1 MEAQTLRGYE
11 LTAQDLYQLL
21 ADGDEDYD
29 QSADTTG
36 DDGTESS
43 FGDSNTSVVARAK
56 SPRKRIEIPR
66 LFKNDIRRS
75 YSFMYANVLS
85 SLDVDWMASFL
96 NKFFVFDF
104 KSTYEL
110 LPRGG
115 EKPQETVGYAEFINT
130 WYIGSIA
137 SPDIIYTMNDSR
149 VIANAD
155 DSSIVMCNFNVDA
168 TKLYETPPPVNLE
181 NAQEYIDG
189 CTSFKVGQKRRML
202 TPPEEPQGKI
212 QSIAT
217 TSGRRRHNVKGGKRI
232 RACVN
237 RAALDPDSTNYLDD
251 IQSTTITS
259 FLPRPYKVTLAGT
272 LKMHVDANK
281 RITAMEFVATPR
293 IARVDMNNIL

>member
-1 MEAQTLRGYE
+1 MHLQFIVDEF
-11 LTAQDLYQLL
+11 LTVSLDQD
-21 ADGDEDYD
+21 A
-29 QSADTTG
+29 STTVG
-36 DDGTESS
+36 DDGSEST
-43 FGDSNTSVVARAK
+43 FGDSSSALVKAK
-56 SPRKRIEIPR
+56 STRKRIEIPR

-96 NKFFVFDF
+96 NKFFVYDF

-115 EKPQETVGYAEFINT
+115 ERPQETVGYAEFINT

-137 SPDIIYTMNDSR
+137 SPDIIYTMKDSR

-155 DSSIVMCNFNVDA
+155 DSSVVMCDFNVDA

-202 TPPEEPQGKI
+202 SPPEEPQGKI
-212 QSIAT
+212 FSISTVA
-217 TSGRRRHNVKGGKRI
+217 GPGKRRHNVRGGKRI

-237 RAALDPDSTNYLDD
+237 RAALDLDSTNFLDD

-272 LKMHVDANK
+272 LKMHIDPNK

-293 IARVDMNNIL
+293 IARVDMNEFS

>member
-1 MEAQTLRGYE
+1 M
-11 LTAQDLYQLL
+11 L
-21 ADGDEDYD
+21 AK
-29 QSADTTG
+29 
-36 DDGTESS
+36 
-43 FGDSNTSVVARAK
+43 AK
-56 SPRKRIEIPR
+56 STRKRIEIPR

-96 NKFFVFDF
+96 NKFFAYDF

-137 SPDIIYTMNDSR
+137 SPDIIYTMSDSR

-189 CTSFKVGQKRRML
+189 CTSIKVGQKRRML

-212 QSIAT
+212 FSIS
-217 TSGRRRHNVKGGKRI
+217 TSSSSGGAGRRRHSVKGGKRI

-281 RITAMEFVATPR
+281 RITGMEFVATPR
-293 IARVDMNNIL
+293 IARVDLPDVA